1 MLLEMR
7 NIAKSFAAGPV
18 LHGVDFSVAAGEIHA
33 LIGHNGAGKSTLMK
47 TLAGNFA
54 DYSGEILI
62 EGRLSAFHTPA
73 EALAQGVAIIYQD
86 FALVPDMSVAAN
98 IALGREPKG
107 PWPGLMPHRAL
118 RERSAREAASLGIDL
133 PMDRPIRRLGVA
145 AQQLTEI
152 VRACSQD
159 VRILIMDEPT
169 ARLAPAERAHLFA
182 VMRRMGRERGVGI
195 IYISHFLD
203 EVRDIADRITIM
215 RDGRVVETKAV
226 AHYTVDDLAHL
237 LVGHTD
243 IVLDQRPGR
252 RNAKQ
257 TQSGP
262 PVLELDHLSV
272 SGRPGVSLTLA
283 AGEIL
288 GLAGLV
294 GSGRTR
300 LARAMVGD
308 VVSNGT
314 LRIDGRAITR
324 RSPQRSAAAG
334 LVMVPEDRKISGLAL
349 AASVE
354 ANMEVTAL
362 GKILSRYGIIRRR
375 AQRQMVERLIGSFR
389 IHPPVR
395 EKPVGT
401 LSGGN
406 AQKVLLARAVA
417 ARPRVMILDQPTA
430 GVDIGAKAELHKL
443 ILLAAEEGAT
453 VVLISDDLDEILGL
467 ADRVVVMTA
476 GSAGP
481 PISRADLDRAK
492 LLSAISRV
500 SQTNIAG
507 VDFPR

>member
-7 NIAKSFAAGPV
+7 DIRKSFTAGPV
-18 LHGVDFSVAAGEIHA
+18 LHGVDFSVEAGEIHA

-54 DYSGEILI
+54 DYSGQIVI
-62 EGRLSAFHTPA
+62 EGRDCVLHTPA
-73 EALAQGVAIIYQD
+73 EALGQGVAIIYQD
-86 FALVPDMSVAAN
+86 FALVPDLSVAAN

-107 PWPGLMPHRAL
+107 AFPGLMPHRAL
-118 RERSAREAASLGIDL
+118 RTRSAREAALLGIDL
-133 PMDRPIRRLGVA
+133 PMDTPIRRLGVA

-159 VRILIMDEPT
+159 VRILVMDEPT

-203 EVRDIADRITIM
+203 EVRDIADRVTVM
-215 RDGRVVETKAV
+215 RDGRVVETNA
-226 AHYTVDDLAHL
+226 ASRYTVDDLAQL

-243 IVLDQRPGR
+243 IVLDQAPDR
-252 RNAKQ
+252 RVAKQ
-257 TQSGP
+257 KPLGP
-262 PVLELDHLSV
+262 TMLELDQLAV
-272 SGRPGVSLTLA
+272 AGRPGVTLSVA
-283 AGEIL
+283 AGEIV

-308 VVSNGT
+308 VVSEGV
-314 LRIDGRAITR
+314 LRVDGRAVTR

-349 AASVE
+349 AASIE
-354 ANMEVTAL
+354 ANMEATAL
-362 GKILSRYGIIRRR
+362 GTSLSRMGIVRR
-375 AQRQMVERLIGSFR
+375 ARQRQVVDGLIRSFR

-417 ARPRVMILDQPTA
+417 ARPRAMILDQPTA

-443 ILLAAEEGAT
+443 IVLAAAEGAA

-467 ADRVVVMTA
+467 ADRVVVMTE
-476 GSAGP
+476 GVAGP
-481 PISRADLDRAK
+481 PIARADLDRAK

-500 SQTNIAG
+500 SQTAA
-507 VDFPR
+507 

>member
-7 NIAKSFAAGPV
+7 DIRKSFAAGPV
-18 LHGVDFSVAAGEIHA
+18 LHGVDFSVEAGEIHA

-54 DYSGEILI
+54 DYG
-62 EGRLSAFHTPA
+62 GRIVIAGRDCALHTPA
-73 EALAQGVAIIYQD
+73 EALAEGVAIIYQD
-86 FALVPDMSVAAN
+86 FALVPDLSVAAN

-107 PWPGLMPHRAL
+107 PLPGLMPHRQL
-118 RERSAREAASLGIDL
+118 RARSAQEAAALGIEL
-133 PMDRPIRRLGVA
+133 PMDTPIRRLGVA

-182 VMRRMGRERGVGI
+182 VMRRMCRERGVGI

-203 EVRDIADRITIM
+203 EVRDIADRVTVM
-215 RDGRVVETKAV
+215 RDGRVVETNA
-226 AHYTVDDLAHL
+226 ASRYTVDDLAQL

-243 IVLDQRPGR
+243 IVLDRAPGQAAAR
-252 RNAKQ
+252 RRGTGAA
-257 TQSGP
+257 
-262 PVLELDHLSV
+262 VLELAQLSV
-272 SGRPGVSLTLA
+272 AGRPGVTLSVA
-283 AGEIL
+283 AGEIV

-308 VVSNGT
+308 VASEGS
-314 LRIDGRAITR
+314 LRIDGRAVTR
-324 RSPQRSAAAG
+324 RTPQKSAAAG

-354 ANMEVTAL
+354 ANIEVTAL
-362 GKILSRYGIIRRR
+362 GRFLSRGGIVQRG
-375 AQRQMVERLIGSFR
+375 AQRRLVDELIRTFR

-417 ARPRVMILDQPTA
+417 ARPRALILDQPTA
-430 GVDIGAKAELHKL
+430 GVDIGAKAELHRL
-443 ILLAAEEGAT
+443 IVLAAEEGAA
-453 VVLISDDLDEILGL
+453 VILISDDLDEILGL
-467 ADRVVVMTA
+467 SDRILVMTEGRA
-476 GSAGP
+476 GT
-481 PISRADLDRAK
+481 PIARADLDRAR
-492 LLSAISRV
+492 LLAAISRV
-500 SQTNIAG
+500 SQTAA
-507 VDFPR
+507 